1 MSKNDLTARVSG
13 VIISC
18 TMLHADELTDEE
30 TEQFTS
36 EYIDPLGYGIM
47 DEHWRE
53 RGVDYTF
60 SEVAGKSTEIIRRD
74 VEEAV
79 NLWIAG
85 KKPEKI
91 RG

>member
-1 MSKNDLTARVSG
+1 MNDLTARVSG

-18 TMLHADELTDEE
+18 AMLHAGELTDEE
-30 TEQFTS
+30 TDRFSS
-36 EYIDPLGYGIM
+36 EYIEPLGYGIM
-47 DEHWRE
+47 DEHWWNC
-53 RGVDYTF
+53 GVDYTF
-60 SEVAGKSTEIIRRD
+60 SDVSGKSTEIIRRD

-91 RG
+91 RR